1 MLAYGAVAVLIAV
14 VAGVGAM
21 LGLDSRRE
29 RSGHWLD
36 VVRQWQG
43 LIGSVLGFLTAA
55 SVLVLGQALTSY
67 EASARAQT
75 SAHAIGFGLA
85 LEAERISSG
94 LRSGLDIGNVL
105 QFEGVDL
112 TGECQRFTDEIL
124 TRDLPQDDPVY
135 KAVLADLEQ
144 FGEANLATF
153 VRFFAFYDDFRHELT
168 LERNDDCVNN
178 PADTMKYIVRRL
190 DGGQLL
196 YQVIANEYH
205 TIGVTEGNGVLSASS
220 QASATG

>member
-14 VAGVGAM
+14 VAGVFAV
-21 LGLDSRRE
+21 LGLDSRR
-29 RSGHWLD
+29 RRDGHWLD
-36 VVRQWQG
+36 VVREWQG

-67 EASARAQT
+67 QAEAKAQA

-94 LRSGLDIGNVL
+94 LKSGLDIGGML
-105 QFEGVDL
+105 TFEGTDL
-112 TGECQRFTDEIL
+112 TAECQRFTDEIL
-124 TRDLPQDDPVY
+124 TRDLPQDVPVY
-135 KAVLADLEQ
+135 RAVLGDLEQ
-144 FGEANLATF
+144 FGDTNLATF
-153 VRFFAFYDDFRHELT
+153 VRFFAFYDDFRHELA

-178 PADTMKYIVRRL
+178 PAETMKYIVRRL
-190 DGGQLL
+190 NGGQQL

-205 TIGVTEGNGVLSASS
+205 TIGAGEANAGPAASP
-220 QASATG
+220 QASTAG